1 MALTQDPHPSRE
13 KVAILYGSKT
23 RSGNTVQVAGKLK
36 EMLVDADVYHA
47 DDVRDP
53 GLLRRYSR
61 FIFLTPTAGNEELS
75 EPFEALF
82 DQKWVDFSDA
92 SYTICELGNYY
103 GFELFEYGAAKTL
116 HQLIRASGG
125 KEFYRTLSLDTLPMI
140 DWELF
145 NAWAEGLRAFLMP

>member
-1 MALTQDPHPSRE
+1 MRDKGE

-36 EMLVDADVYHA
+36 EMLGDADVYHV
-47 DDVRDP
+47 DDIRDP
-53 GLLRRYSR
+53 GLLLRYSR
-61 FIFLTPTAGNEELS
+61 FIFLTPTAGNEELP

-92 SYTICELGNYY
+92 FYTICELGNYY
-103 GFELFEYGAAKTL
+103 GFELFEYGAAKIL

-125 KEFYRTLSLDTLPMI
+125 EEFYRTLSLDTLPMI

-145 NAWAEGLRAFLMP
+145 NVWAEGLRAFRMP